1 LVTLVA
7 ELAEGQLC
15 RVQGVRG
22 DEAVTFRAV
31 GLVPDNVVG
40 KVAAARE
47 HRDPGL
53 GSRTLQF
60 DRAESDKAA
69 EDGDDLGAG
78 VSVTTSSTPTQ
89 IRAELSSARQG
100 RLPLRSRWRLCIG
113 NDLINTHTNSRRTIV
128 GTTRPS
134 AASIALAA
142 PLACHS
148 SSHVR

>member
-1 LVTLVA
+1 MTPVTTMTTVDNVIGGRAPGRSAVGRSL
-7 ELAEGQLC
+7 GHPGG
-15 RVQGVRG
+15 GVRRRTTLWGPRFRG

-78 VSVTTSSTPTQ
+78 VSVTTS
-89 IRAELSSARQG
+89 
-100 RLPLRSRWRLCIG
+100 
-113 NDLINTHTNSRRTIV
+113 
-128 GTTRPS
+128 
-134 AASIALAA
+134 
-142 PLACHS
+142 
-148 SSHVR
+148 